1 MKRIPVIL
9 LILVLGSPIALHI
22 VRSYKLKNLEKIIFT
37 LVPEKELAA
46 DSLPSQRIKIDL
58 MDHVLYAN
66 WFSAGSTA
74 PAFFILHGN
83 GEMLSDWRSLQGYLL
98 KKGYSSF
105 VFDYSGFG
113 SSNGIPT
120 FEGLIKRC

>member
-1 MKRIPVIL
+1 
-9 LILVLGSPIALHI
+9 